1 MTGSLL
7 MMKPRKSPVTEK
19 RNRRRRQVQL
29 RERHQPQQRRQRLR
43 PQQQQ
48 LRERPPQAFPYCQS
62 MMILMKMKKKTP
74 PLN

>member
-7 MMKPRKSPVTEK
+7 MMKLRKSPVTEK

-29 RERHQPQQRRQRLR
+29 RERHQPQQRRQRRLP
-43 PQQQQ
+43 PQQQ
-48 LRERPPQAFPYCQS
+48 LGELLPQAFPFCQS
-62 MMILMKMKKKTP
+62 TMIPMKMKKKTP